1 MRKLFLVLVPLLA
14 LLSVGAVNFGDTLET
29 VIADKGQPV
38 SKLERGNVTVLTY
51 SDAVIRLEDGKVVS
65 LKQPGAEYA
74 TGAVAPKPMPR
85 GARSGGSAGTGG
97 QWTNNYDNAL
107 SAAAGT
113 NRKIFLFFTGSDW
126 CGWCKRLEAEVLSTP
141 EFQEYARDN
150 LILVKLDFPQSI
162 PQSAQLKAQNQQLSQ
177 RYQIEG
183 YPTVVVLNS
192 SGKTIGRTGYKRGG
206 PGPYIAQLQGY

>member
-1 MRKLFLVLVPLLA
+1 MRKLLLLIPLLA
-14 LLSVGAVNFGDTLET
+14 LLSVGAVNSGDSLEA

-65 LKQPGAEYA
+65 LKQPGATYA
-74 TGAVAPKPMPR
+74 TGAVAPKPMPK
-85 GARSGGSAGTGG
+85 GRSAASVSSG
-97 QWTNNYDNAL
+97 QWTTDYTSAL
-107 SAAAGT
+107 NAAAGT
-113 NRKIFLFFTGSDW
+113 DRKIFLFFTGSDW

-141 EFQEYARDN
+141 EFQEYANEN
-150 LILVKLDFPQSI
+150 LILVKLDFPRGI

-183 YPTVVVLNS
+183 YPSVVVLNS
-192 SGKTIGRTGYKRGG
+192 SGSTIGRTGYMRGG
-206 PGPYIAQLQGY
+206 PGPYIAQLKGY

>member
-1 MRKLFLVLVPLLA
+1 MRKLLLLVPLLA
-14 LLSVGAVNFGDTLET
+14 LLSVGAVNFGDSLES

-65 LKQPGAEYA
+65 LKQPGADYA
-74 TGAVAPKPMPR
+74 TGAVAPKPMPK
-85 GARSGGSAGTGG
+85 GRSSASVSSG
-97 QWTNNYDNAL
+97 QWTTDYNSAL
-107 SAAAGT
+107 NAAAGT

-126 CGWCKRLEAEVLSTP
+126 CGWCKRLEAEVLGTP
-141 EFQEYARDN
+141 EFQAYANEN
-150 LILVKLDFPQSI
+150 LILVKLDFPRRV
-162 PQSAQLKAQNQQLSQ
+162 PQSPQLKSQNQQLAQ

-192 SGKTIGRTGYKRGG
+192 SGNPVGRTGYLRGG
-206 PGPYIAQLQGY
+206 PGPYIAQLKGY